1 MPEDHNEDSLTALI
15 FGSYD
20 ETLHPRIAVIRDG
33 LRANG
38 WTVSELNAPLGAS
51 TANKVSAAGSVGGAV
66 RLAGQIIRSWWRLIP
81 GRRNTNSP
89 DVVVVGY
96 MGHFDVHLA
105 RLLFPGK
112 TIVLDHM
119 VGLADTVRDRGLGS
133 GLKFRLLDALD
144 RAALRAATV
153 VLVDTTLQ
161 ADMLPAWARGKS
173 VAVPVGATDAWYE
186 AGESNSPS
194 GAGSA
199 PTQTEPVRI
208 VFYGLFTPL
217 QGAPIIGAAISD
229 LSDEPNLS
237 FTMIGTGQDLDTTK
251 SLTANGRVDWIDWVD
266 SEDLPAVVASHDI
279 CLGIFGETPKTQR
292 VVPNKVYQG
301 MAAGCAVVSADTP
314 AMRALVPE
322 GSFEAV
328 PTGDHTELARA
339 LRTLARNP
347 DQLRELRDRSR
358 KVAATFRPA
367 STTLNLHRILTK

>member
-1 MPEDHNEDSLTALI
+1 MPEDHNENSHTALV

-20 ETLHPRIAVIRDG
+20 EALHPRIAVIRDG

-51 TANKVSAAGSVGGAV
+51 TADKVSAAGSLGGAV
-66 RLAGQIIRSWWRLIP
+66 RLVGQIIRSWWRLIL
-81 GRRNTNSP
+81 GRRNAGSP
-89 DVVVVGY
+89 DVVLVGY

-105 RLLFPGK
+105 KVLFPGRI
-112 TIVLDHM
+112 IVLDHM
-119 VGLADTVRDRGLGS
+119 VGLTETVRDRGLGS
-133 GLKFRLLDALD
+133 GLKFSLLDALD
-144 RAALRAATV
+144 RAALRCATV

-161 ADMLPAWARGKS
+161 AEMLPESARAKS

-186 AGESNSPS
+186 AAENNCPS
-194 GAGSA
+194 
-199 PTQTEPVRI
+199 TTDTEPVKV
-208 VFYGLFTPL
+208 VFYGLYTPL

-251 SLTANGRVDWIDWVD
+251 SLTANGRVTWIDWVD

-314 AMRALVPE
+314 AMKALAVE

-347 DQLRELRDRSR
+347 DQLRELRNRSR

-367 STTLNLHRILTK
+367 SATLNLHRILTK